1 MNALVPTVHGKGP
14 FLPVVAYNHR
24 LYVIGN
30 AFDTLE
36 AALAEA
42 TQAIEAIRD
51 SQRSPGFDEILA
63 NLP

>member
-1 MNALVPTVHGKGP
+1 MTALIPTVHGKGP
-14 FLPVVAYNHR
+14 YRPVVSYNHR

-30 AFDTLE
+30 AFDTIE

-63 NLP
+63 DLP